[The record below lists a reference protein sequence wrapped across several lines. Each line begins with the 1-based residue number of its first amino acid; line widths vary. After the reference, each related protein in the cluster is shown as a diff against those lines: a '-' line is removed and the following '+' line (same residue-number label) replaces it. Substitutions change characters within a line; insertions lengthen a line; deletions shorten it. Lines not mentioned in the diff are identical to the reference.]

1 MREEFYGFIAA
12 IEDGKRGGVEQKDGR
27 RKIAEQVAVNA
38 A

>member
-12 IEDGKRGGVEQKDGR
+12 IEDGKSGGVEQKNGR